1 MVKKQKAREAR
12 ETPKGGVVVCR
23 ARGKKPKPR
32 ARRASRTYVEPPLAH
47 EAPKDAG
54 AHDKEVAVAASRR
67 VCRGD
72 DLRAFDA
79 RETNAR

>member
-1 MVKKQKAREAR
+1 MKKRAR
-12 ETPKGGVVVCR
+12 ETPKGGVVVRR

-32 ARRASRTYVEPPLAH
+32 TARTYVEPPLAH
-47 EAPKDAG
+47 EASEDAG
-54 AHDKEVAVAASRR
+54 AHDEEVAVAASRR
-67 VCRGD
+67 VRRGD